1 MQQREREEV
10 TLYTCTSACSSNLW
24 LKVYHCLV
32 VPDGSE
38 VALRRNN
45 NELRN
50 KTKQAYST

>member
-1 MQQREREEV
+1 M

-38 VALRRNN
+38 VALRGEIIMNSGTKRSRLTVL
-45 NELRN
+45 EL
-50 KTKQAYST
+50 Q